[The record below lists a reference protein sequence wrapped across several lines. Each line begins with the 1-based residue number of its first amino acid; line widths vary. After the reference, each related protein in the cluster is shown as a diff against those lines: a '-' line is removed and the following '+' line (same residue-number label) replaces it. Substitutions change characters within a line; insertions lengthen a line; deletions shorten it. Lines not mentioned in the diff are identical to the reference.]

1 MAKKEVVTKEETKE
15 VKKESM
21 KYVLTMPDGTVIEGS
36 TSLRAFQ
43 VNTQKGFQNSG
54 FQVKVNDG
62 NYGGNIMII
71 DYLKQKRI

>member
-1 MAKKEVVTKEETKE
+1 MAKKETTKEVNE

-36 TSLRAFQ
+36 TSLRKFQ
-43 VNTQKGFQNSG
+43 PNTQKGFTNSG

-71 DYLKQKRI
+71 DYLKQERN